1 MLVVSDTS
9 PLNYLVLIGHVD
21 VLPKLFGRVLTAP
34 AVVSELTHPGCPQIV
49 RQWAS
54 AKPAWLEVRPPSS
67 LESSL
72 KLGRGE
78 TEAISLAH
86 EIHADVVLIDER
98 KGTQAAEGLGL
109 VVTGTLG
116 VLQLADEKGVLKL
129 AEAIGALRL
138 TTFRCTDSVVE
149 QLLRDADS
157 RRGEN
162 Y

>member
-1 MLVVSDTS
+1 MLVVSDTT
-9 PLNYLVLIGHVD
+9 PLNYLVLIGHAD
-21 VLPKLFGRVLTAP
+21 VLPKLFGRVLTVP
-34 AVVSELTHPGCPQIV
+34 AVINELLHPGCPQIV
-49 RQWAS
+49 RQWTS

-109 VVTGTLG
+109 LVTGTLG
-116 VLQLADEKGVLKL
+116 VLQLADEKGVLNL
-129 AEAIGALRL
+129 EEAIGALRL
-138 TTFRCTDSVVE
+138 TTFRCTESVVE
-149 QLLRDADS
+149 KLVCDAVS
-157 RRGEN
+157 RRGEKH
-162 Y
+162 

>member
-1 MLVVSDTS
+1 MVVVSDTS
-9 PLNYLVLIGHVD
+9 PLNYLVLIGHAD
-21 VLPKLFGRVLTAP
+21 VLPQLFGRVLTVP
-34 AVVSELTHPGCPQIV
+34 AVVAELSHPGSPQIV
-49 RQWAS
+49 RQWVS

-67 LESSL
+67 LEPSL
-72 KLGRGE
+72 RLGRGE

-129 AEAIGALRL
+129 AEAIAELRL

-149 QLLRDADS
+149 RLLRDAD
-157 RRGEN
+157 RWRGEKH
-162 Y
+162 